1 MRNMEPNNGKRLL
14 EIVVVSL
21 LMLFS
26 ASGRTMAL
34 WPINYD
40 DTIRQANDLR
50 CRIDPANDLSVTSLG
65 QVCKGQAW
73 TYPANPDTTLPLEFT
88 RNAYA
93 ISNGTAFAKVPVLW
107 SASAG
112 QHLVRTGD
120 FTVEGW
126 VRLLSTPT
134 SSGWYYVL
142 GAMESSSYDHRWFLS
157 LRMNNS
163 RLAWYFATPQK
174 GDSIKFLS
182 DIGEDETSITNGWRH
197 IAVTHDANNGAGK
210 EVWNVYLDG
219 TCIQTVEQAIPT
231 FAGNPTNSRF
241 DLGGRTAGNNST
253 PALFDYWRIS
263 DTVLTPDQFLNHGGD
278 GTVDADDST
287 VAYWKL
293 DRQSDGTINPAS
305 SVGGWEMNG
314 LFRTATSFVKT
325 SHGMDMESAFAGM
338 PPNRNMSPAPTLQ
351 LANSGSLRPFAR
363 TACECLV
370 TTNIGC
376 YLTLTN
382 NFTLEGWFKPLRETR
397 YGLTDIQFLALT
409 RQLPGSTNNSGWQFG
424 YKYAGGVWR
433 LFIYTEDDQG
443 CCLPDAFL
451 SEAIPDWYM
460 WRHVA
465 LVYSAGEGNGTWRCY
480 LDGEKVGEVQNAVRP
495 SETGVYGTSLS
506 LGSRPGSNNR
516 EFQGKIDYVR
526 VSGTTLQPSQFLRAE
541 NGSAATEVLALW
553 PLNTLDSVYFD
564 GRDCMGTFDLTTT
577 VAPIQRAQ
585 PFTDAPVITNPDTTP
600 SFAGDA
606 AAVNGS
612 VRFYDS
618 TATMTGERATMG
630 TFDPATL
637 DLINTA
643 TNMTVECYVRR
654 NGTSGTSWE
663 HVFAAH
669 QTISPTSNGGNW
681 FGLAYKAGTGFY
693 IVDKFWSS
701 ANDQTFNGTD
711 GIANDGAWHHLAL
724 TRTFGESGVDYEFF
738 FDGQSKGVISR
749 SVNRSIK
756 GTCFVIGGR
765 ANTANSFRGAIS
777 SLRFSNKIL
786 TPSEFLNAT
795 RTRPSHDVL
804 AFWPLDY
811 FGGVLDIGSMTNSFF
826 GFQTATGASGT
837 AEQAYP
843 SVFAGTTRIENH
855 GAVALADGGLSARN
869 CGAWMAPSQSGTVEG
884 WFKWSG
890 SDGVVAGAAVGTI
903 GWTLSCEA
911 GGLTLHGTANAGNTP
926 YVSGALLSDFSEY
939 EGKWVH
945 LALVYDNGIGRGIW
959 RLYLD
964 RRLVGSLENNWMPTS
979 DAGSY
984 LPDFRL
990 GGSITGLFDM
1000 WRVSRGALE
1009 RDFFL
1014 LRPPQGVIIS
1024 IK

>member
-1 MRNMEPNNGKRLL
+1 MSNQKIGILVTVL
-14 EIVVVSL
+14 GVALSSV
-21 LMLFS
+21 
-26 ASGRTMAL
+26 GRTVAL
-34 WPINYD
+34 WPVNYD
-40 DTIRQANDLR
+40 DEIRQANDLR
-50 CRIDPANDLSVTSLG
+50 CRIDPANDLTLSQGKICPGTP
-65 QVCKGQAW
+65 W
-73 TYPANPDTTLPLEFT
+73 TYPPNPDTTLPTDFT
-88 RNAYA
+88 KNAYA
-93 ISNGTAFAKVPVLW
+93 VSNDTALAKKPVLT
-107 SASAG
+107 SSVAG
-112 QHLVRTGD
+112 RYCVRTND

-126 VRLLSTPT
+126 IRLLSTPT

-174 GDSIKFLS
+174 GDSIKYLS
-182 DIGEDETSITNGWRH
+182 DIGEDEISTTNGWRH
-197 IAVTHDANNGAGK
+197 IAVSHDADNGAGK
-210 EVWNVYLDG
+210 EVWKVYLDG
-219 TCIQTVEQAIPT
+219 TRILYVEQAIPT
-231 FAGNPTNSRF
+231 FAGNPTNGRF
-241 DLGGRTAGNNST
+241 DLGGRTSGNNST

-278 GTVDADDST
+278 GTVDADGST

-293 DRQSDGTINPAS
+293 DRQSDGTINPVS

-314 LFRTATSFVKT
+314 LFRKTSSFVKT

-338 PPNRNMSPAPTLQ
+338 PPNMSMSPAPTLQ

-409 RQLPGSTNNSGWQFG
+409 RQNPGAPNNSGWQFG

-465 LVYSAGEGNGTWRCY
+465 LVYSAEEGNGTWRCY
-480 LDGEKVGEVQNAVRP
+480 LDGEKVGEVQNKVRP
-495 SETGVYGTSLS
+495 SKTGVYGTSLS
-506 LGSRPGSNNR
+506 LGSRPGNNDR

-526 VSGTTLQPSQFLRAE
+526 VSGTTLQLSQFLRAE
-541 NGSAATEVLALW
+541 NGSAATDVLALW
-553 PLNTLDSVYFD
+553 PLNTSDGAYFD
-564 GRDCMGTFDLTTT
+564 GRDCMGMYDLTVD
-577 VAPIQRAQ
+577 VASNLRAQ
-585 PFTDAPVITNPDTTP
+585 PFADAPVITNPDMTP

-606 AAVNGS
+606 ATVNGS

-618 TATMTGERATMG
+618 TATLKGDRASMG

-643 TNMTVECYVRR
+643 TNMTVECYVCR

-663 HVFAAH
+663 HVFAAY
-669 QTISPTSNGGNW
+669 QTLTPTSNGDW

-693 IVDKFWSS
+693 VVDKLWGS
-701 ANDQTFNGTD
+701 ADDQAFSETGGLADDGT
-711 GIANDGAWHHLAL
+711 WHHLAL
-724 TRTFGESGVDYEFF
+724 TRTFGQDTVDYEFF
-738 FDGQSKGVISR
+738 FDGQSKGVITR
-749 SVNRSIK
+749 SVDRSKK
-756 GTCFVIGGR
+756 GSCFVAGGR
-765 ANTANSFRGAIS
+765 ANSANSFRGAMS

-795 RTRPSHDVL
+795 GTRSSHEAL

-811 FGGVLDIGSMTNSFF
+811 VGGALNVGSLTNSFF
-826 GFQTATGASGT
+826 GFQSVAGAAGT

-843 SVFAGTTRIENH
+843 YVLAGTTRMENQ
-855 GAVALADGGLSARN
+855 GAVTLAGGGLSARN
-869 CGAWMAPSQSGTVEG
+869 CGAWMAPAQSGTVEG
-884 WFKWSG
+884 WFKWG
-890 SDGVVAGAAVGTI
+890 GADGVVVGAMYGTS
-903 GWTLSCEA
+903 GWTLSC
-911 GGLTLHGTANAGNTP
+911 NAGALVLYGKGNTWNTP
-926 YVSGALLSDFSEY
+926 YISGTILDDFSGY

-945 LALVYDNGIGRGIW
+945 LALVYDNGGGRGIW
-959 RLYLD
+959 SLYLD
-964 RRLVGSLENNWMPTS
+964 NVLVGSLENLWMPPG
-979 DAGSY
+979 DVNGH
-984 LPDFRL
+984 LPDFQL
-990 GGSITGLFDM
+990 GGTMTGVFDL
-1000 WRVSRGALE
+1000 WRVSRGALSPE
-1009 RDFFL
+1009 EL
-1014 LRPPQGVIIS
+1014 LANPPSGLSIIFR
-1024 IK
+1024 